1 VQVPVVQKYRDLDP
15 ASIEISV
22 RSLSE
27 AMLNSSSTT
36 RSKVTFCF
44 AISSVNLGYILKYG
58 EQYNILGKGFVW
70 ILASGTGNVEE
81 TVMDVRAID
90 KGDFR
95 RLYAGFLNFDGIFL
109 PEKIHHAVATS
120 DYEMMQSA
128 ELYKWGAAS
137 SAGKVAASKGR
148 SWQGEVYTLANAI
161 SGGSGSVYVYDAV
174 WANAIGLASAKQAG
188 DMVNLV
194 RHIRSGGGKGSFESA
209 SGKVMF
215 DEVGDRHV
223 DGLTFSLQ
231 SLIPPAAADE
241 PGFNWSSFK
250 YSGTSCWTQ
259 IGTWKASQG
268 FTRVTDTSVVPYWPG
283 GMRTW
288 APPSDA
294 FEAAFEHKPGPSAS
308 PAIAP
313 PTIITVQVVK
323 TRNLLVVVLPT
334 VLIVMVLL
342 VCGYSVFR
350 ISTKPRSDDGSENF
364 EQDCNR
370 WRQRLR
376 LTKQD
381 GYILSTENNMW
392 ASSKSVVIPKAQM
405 DAAVRLS
412 RREPF
417 DVNSF
422 DAFCVVLADNE
433 YSKGNFDE
441 SQQSPTIPDLDAR
454 VVIKVQSEKDPFKR
468 RHATVAREQL
478 VGSEFEGHPG
488 KDMSICQ
495 VEQVRRLKQWLLE
508 FSSKILGELSVWS
521 DDEHSQFAKGR
532 AEELQGSLRSGQ
544 SDAEAP
550 GMTRSASDPVSK
562 RTSIES
568 IQSVRSRDRHKKL
581 YTYFA
586 TYVLAVRIWSD
597 DSFALFKE
605 LKTPI
610 QVFMNQLAGKCHA
623 RMRKLILDSDG
634 QQLCSFVWGIDRTSS
649 CDHSGHRGQACS
661 DQDHIPQLQM
671 DVRQDDA
678 EVQAI
683 RLHSSDVE
691 EAKIERLMPSLRY
704 AMKSAGLQVDADETV
719 FITQLHRRGKLLDK
733 MFKAAVMDALAST
746 CSYEQPMFAGLNDS
760 IDAFSNYQHS
770 SPHVSTLPTTA
781 SSAALEHVTIS
792 ESPNHVTFRPG
803 GIANSLARVNGA
815 CDVEEGHTSLHGV
828 PDFDETESEKN
839 RDEAETWT
847 TGEGDVVHVQI
858 GLFSEGPRS
867 VQVHLAPIKTQVL

>member
-1 VQVPVVQKYRDLDP
+1 MQIPVVLKYRDLDP
-15 ASIEISV
+15 ASIETSV

-27 AMLNSSSTT
+27 AMFNSSSTT
-36 RSKVTFCF
+36 RRNDESTTRSKITFCF
-44 AISSVNLGYILKYG
+44 AVGSENLGYILKYG
-58 EQYNILGKGFVW
+58 EQYNILGPGFVW
-70 ILASGTGNVEE
+70 ILTSATGNVEN

-95 RLYAGFLNFDGIFL
+95 RLYAGFLNFDGVFL
-109 PEKIHHAVATS
+109 PEKIHHAVATGGY
-120 DYEMMQSA
+120 DMMQSA

-137 SAGKVAASKGR
+137 SAGKVAASKGM
-148 SWQGEVYTLANAI
+148 SWQEEVYTLANAM

-223 DGLTFSLQ
+223 DGVTFSLQ

-259 IGTWKASQG
+259 IGTWKAGKG

-288 APPSDA
+288 TPPSDA
-294 FEAAFEHKPGPSAS
+294 FEAPFEHKPGPSAS

-342 VCGYSVFR
+342 VFGYSVFR

-370 WRQRLR
+370 LRQRLLISR
-376 LTKQD
+376 QD

-417 DVNSF
+417 DVNAF
-422 DAFCVVLADNE
+422 DAFCVVLADYE
-433 YSKGNFDE
+433 YSKRNFDE
-441 SQQSPTIPDLDAR
+441 PQQSPTIPDLDAR
-454 VVIKVQSEKDPFKR
+454 IVMKVQSEKDLFKR
-468 RHATVAREQL
+468 RHATVAGEQV
-478 VGSEFEGHPG
+478 VGSGFGGQPG
-488 KDMSICQ
+488 KDISICQPQ

-521 DDEHSQFAKGR
+521 DDEHPQ
-532 AEELQGSLRSGQ
+532 
-544 SDAEAP
+544 
-550 GMTRSASDPVSK
+550 
-562 RTSIES
+562 
-568 IQSVRSRDRHKKL
+568 KKL
-581 YTYFA
+581 YAYFA
-586 TYVLAVRIWSD
+586 RHVLAVRIWND

-605 LKTPI
+605 LKTPV

-623 RMRKLILDSDG
+623 RIRELILDSDG
-634 QQLCSFVWGIDRTSS
+634 QQLCSFVWGIERRTSS
-649 CDHSGHRGQACS
+649 CDDPGQADS
-661 DQDHIPQLQM
+661 DQAHKPLLQM
-671 DVRQDDA
+671 DVRQDDD

-683 RLHSSDVE
+683 RLHCSDVE
-691 EAKIERLMPSLRY
+691 EAKLERLTPSLRY
-704 AMKSAGLQVDADETV
+704 AMTSAGLQVDADETV

-760 IDAFSNYQHS
+760 IFACSNYQHS
-770 SPHVSTLPTTA
+770 APHVSTLPTTA

-792 ESPNHVTFRPG
+792 ESPNHVMFRPG
-803 GIANSLARVNGA
+803 GIASGIASGLARVNGA

-828 PDFDETESEKN
+828 PNFD
-839 RDEAETWT
+839 
-847 TGEGDVVHVQI
+847 
-858 GLFSEGPRS
+858 
-867 VQVHLAPIKTQVL
+867 